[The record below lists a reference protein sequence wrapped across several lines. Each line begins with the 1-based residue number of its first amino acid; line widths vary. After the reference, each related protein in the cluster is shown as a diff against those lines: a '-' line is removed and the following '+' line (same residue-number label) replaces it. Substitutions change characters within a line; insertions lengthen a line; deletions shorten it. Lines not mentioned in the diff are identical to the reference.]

1 MPTCGNAA
9 LAIPRISRNQRP
21 TAAFGGAE
29 LHMAEQAEADRQ
41 GRSRW
46 SGTVF
51 ADQRGLWDLN
61 HENCHQF

>member
-41 GRSRW
+41 GVRAGQAQFSQI
-46 SGTVF
+46 SG
-51 ADQRGLWDLN
+51 G
-61 HENCHQF
+61 CGI